1 MSRLLRKKQ
10 DKKLTQHTFL
20 YKKNIR
26 AHQCLSVGVNNSC
39 RLVPFRGQK
48 RYAPIR
54 GQDNP
59 CPSVPIRG
67 RKKLR
72 AD

>member
-10 DKKLTQHTFL
+10 DKKLTHHTFL
-20 YKKNIR
+20 YKK
-26 AHQCLSVGVNNSC
+26 H
-39 RLVPFRGQK
+39 
-48 RYAPIR
+48 
-54 GQDNP
+54 P
-59 CPSVPIRG
+59 CPSVPISG

>member
-10 DKKLTQHTFL
+10 DKKLTHHTFL
-20 YKKNIR
+20 YKKT
-26 AHQCLSVGVNNSC
+26 
-39 RLVPFRGQK
+39 
-48 RYAPIR
+48 
-54 GQDNP
+54 
-59 CPSVPIRG
+59 SVPIRG